1 MRSGVEQNA
10 MSLAPGS
17 HRFGGTIEQHLVDR
31 WIAMLVGMRSAY
43 ATGRWTIRATQEE
56 AQMETVTA
64 TRSAETPTATEDRPV
79 APGPVG
85 LAHPEG
91 RFQTPTPVNEPVL
104 DYAPGSPER
113 DELKAELDRMSG
125 EVVEIPLIIGGE
137 EVRTGDLHDVV
148 MPHDHGHVLARSHMA
163 GPAECER
170 AIAAAHAAWQEWSS
184 WRWEERAAVM
194 LRAAD
199 LLAGPWRARLNAS
212 TMLGQSKTAYQAEID
227 AACEMIDFW
236 RFNTHFAT
244 RVYAEQPAS
253 APGTW
258 NRMDHRPLEGYVW
271 AISPFNFTAIGGN
284 LTTAPAIMGN
294 SVVWKPA
301 TTAIL
306 SGYYTMRVLEEAGLP
321 PGVINYLP
329 GSSGQIGAP
338 LVGSP
343 ELAGIHFTGS
353 TWTFQTLWKQ
363 VAERIE
369 SYRTYPRLVGETGG
383 KDFIL
388 AHETADPQALAV
400 AIVRGGFEYQGQKC
414 SAASRAYVPSTMW
427 EEVRD
432 RVIEMMDEIRM
443 GDPADFRNFVA
454 AIIDRPAFE
463 SIKEY
468 IEYARDSE
476 DSEILAGGGC
486 DDSVGF
492 FVEPTLVLAENPKH
506 KLMCDE
512 IFGPVMTVHVYR
524 PEEWDETLK
533 LVDETSPYALTG
545 AIFAAD
551 RDIVREATAA
561 LRHTAGNF
569 YINDKPTGAVVGQQP
584 FGGGRASGTND
595 KAGSILNLLRWV
607 SPRSMKETFVPPHDY
622 RYPFMEAE

>member
-1 MRSGVEQNA
+1 
-10 MSLAPGS
+10 
-17 HRFGGTIEQHLVDR
+17 
-31 WIAMLVGMRSAY
+31 
-43 ATGRWTIRATQEE
+43 
-56 AQMETVTA
+56 METVTA
-64 TRSAETPTATEDRPV
+64 NRPATTPEADAARPGGEETAR
-79 APGPVG
+79 

-91 RFQTPTPVNEPVL
+91 RFRTPTPVNEPVL
-104 DYAPGSPER
+104 DYAPGSTER
-113 DELKAELDRMSG
+113 EELKAELDHMRG

-137 EVRTGDLHDVV
+137 EVRTGDMHDVV

-170 AIAAAHAAWQEWSS
+170 AIEAARAARQEWSS

-199 LLAGPWRARLNAS
+199 LLSGPWRARLNAS
-212 TMLGQSKTAYQAEID
+212 TMLGQSKTVFQAEID
-227 AACEMIDFW
+227 SACEMIDFW

-244 RVYAEQPAS
+244 RVYAEQPDS
-253 APGTW
+253 GPGIW

-294 SVVWKPA
+294 SVIWKPA

-369 SYRTYPRLVGETGG
+369 SYGTYPRLVGETGG

-388 AHETADPQALAV
+388 AHETADPKALAV
-400 AIVRGGFEYQGQKC
+400 AIVRGAFEYQGQKC
-414 SAASRAYVPSTMW
+414 SAVSRAYIPSTIW

-432 RVIEMMDEIRM
+432 RVLAMLEEIRM

-468 IEYARDSE
+468 IEYACDSE

-492 FVEPTLVLAENPKH
+492 FVEPTLILSENPMH
-506 KLMCDE
+506 KLMCEE
-512 IFGPVMTVHVYR
+512 IFGPVMTVHVYQ
-524 PEEWDETLK
+524 PEKWRETLK

-545 AIFAAD
+545 AIFATD
-551 RDIVREATAA
+551 RNIVREATAA
-561 LRHTAGNF
+561 LRYAAGNF
-569 YINDKPTGAVVGQQP
+569 YINDKPSGAVVGQQP